1 MSDVKSRRKIAAEA
15 TQQVIV
21 EAAAKLFVEQGY
33 AATTITQIARESGV
47 AVQTIYNSVGSK
59 RELLSRVLD
68 FAAAGDAAPV
78 RYPRSCAS
86 RPSPSPIL
94 AG

>member
-21 EAAAKLFVEQGY
+21 ETAAKLFVEQGY
-33 AATTITQIARESGV
+33 AVTTITQIARESGV
-47 AVQTIYNSVGSK
+47 AVQTIYNSIGSK

-68 FAAAGDAAPV
+68 FAAAGDRAPRPV
-78 RYPRSCAS
+78 PAFMRS
-86 RPSPSPIL
+86 SPKLSPIRG
-94 AG
+94 A